1 MSTYP
6 PVVPPNGKGFTKTSH
21 TDTYPFIHSSKSD
34 LRGRS
39 VFITGASKGVGR
51 ATAISYGRAGAS
63 HIGLGARSS
72 FGGLKEEIISAAKE
86 AGHPEPAVLELK
98 LDVQDRESIR
108 HAAKSTKDAFGTLD
122 ILVNNAGYLESFM
135 PLLETNEDEY
145 LKTWNVNYTAVYLV
159 TKDFLPLVLAS
170 NLKTVVNLS
179 SIGAHNMRP
188 GASSYQTT
196 KFALLRF
203 TEFLMVDYS
212 SQGLLAFAVH
222 PGGILTDLALNMPKA
237 THSRLLDKP
246 EVAADTIVFLTQ
258 KRREWLAGRYI
269 DCTWD
274 MEEFL
279 AKEKEIVDGD
289 KLKMRLIV

>member
-1 MSTYP
+1 MSYP
-6 PVVPPNGKGFTKTSH
+6 PVPPPNGKGFTKRSH
-21 TDTYPFIHSSKSD
+21 SDTYPFVDSSRSD
-34 LRGRS
+34 LKGRS

-63 HIGLGARSS
+63 YIGLGARSS
-72 FGGLKEEIISAAKE
+72 FGSLKKEILSAAKE
-86 AGHPEPAVLELK
+86 AGHSPPNVLELK

-108 HAAKSTKDAFGTLD
+108 VAAKNTKDAFGTLD
-122 ILVNNAGYLESFM
+122 ILVNNAGYLEAYV
-135 PLLETNEDEY
+135 PLLETNEEEY
-145 LKTWNVNYTAVYLV
+145 LKTWDINYTAVYLV

-179 SIGAHNMRP
+179 SIGAHHIGH
-188 GASSYQTT
+188 GASAYQTT

-203 TEFLMVDYS
+203 TEFLMVDYG

-222 PGGILTDLALNMPKA
+222 PGGIPTDLGLNLPK
-237 THSRLLDKP
+237 TMHSILVDKP
-246 EVAADTIVFLTQ
+246 EVAGDTIVFLTQ
-258 KRREWLAGRYI
+258 EKRDWLAGRYI

-279 AKEKEIVDGD
+279 AKEQEIVHGD
-289 KLKMRLIV
+289 KLKMRMVV